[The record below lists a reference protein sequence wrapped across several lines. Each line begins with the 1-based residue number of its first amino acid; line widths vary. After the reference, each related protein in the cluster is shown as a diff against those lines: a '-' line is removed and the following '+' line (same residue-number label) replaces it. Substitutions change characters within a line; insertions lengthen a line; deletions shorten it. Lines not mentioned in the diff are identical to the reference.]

1 MLALNNVILGN
12 LIQMS
17 PLRYIVELWFKLLV
31 FYSMSQVD
39 TAFVP
44 SSPKTV
50 FQVPSLMRNYSI
62 LAFYGT
68 VSFWDV

>member
-31 FYSMSQVD
+31 FYSMSKVD

-44 SSPKTV
+44 WVPPRQYLRC
-50 FQVPSLMRNYSI
+50 QV
-62 LAFYGT
+62 
-68 VSFWDV
+68 